1 MTVDDT
7 YQRLQSLIA
16 MMSPTQLDLLEAA
29 IRSRRSVQ
37 SPAVDGATSKA
48 RAGTDSLATT
58 HVVQTSSIQT
68 IEASFQAEPACP
80 HCPSTKLQK
89 WGSAH
94 ALQRY
99 RCRGCKK
106 TFNALTGT
114 PLAQLH
120 KRELWLQHSQAVIDG
135 LTLRK
140 TSARIGV
147 SLPTAF
153 RWRHRFLKAPKALK
167 AKKLQGIVE
176 ADETFFLYSE
186 KGKRRLTRKPRSRGG
201 KAAKRG
207 LSAEQ
212 VPVLIARDRTKAT
225 TDQILPDRSEKSVTD
240 VLAPVV
246 AKDAVLVTDGD
257 KAFGAF
263 ADNARILHIGLIA
276 SKGEH
281 AYEEFHFQNVNAY
294 TSGLKRWMTRFNG
307 VATKY
312 LDTYL
317 GWNRLNDRDGCNLTA
332 NLLLTAS
339 IG

>member
-1 MTVDDT
+1 VTVDDT
-7 YQRLQSLIA
+7 YQRLQTLIA
-16 MMSPTQLDLLEAA
+16 LMSPKQLDALEQA
-29 IRSRRSVQ
+29 IRDRRGLPTDPEQ
-37 SPAVDGATSKA
+37 SAKA
-48 RAGTDSLATT
+48 PLTAPPPVSDT
-58 HVVQTSSIQT
+58 IQT
-68 IEASFQAEPACP
+68 IEAAFQTEPSCP
-80 HCPSTKLQK
+80 HCQSKKLQK
-89 WGSAH
+89 WGKAH
-94 ALQRY
+94 ELQRY

-120 KRELWLQHSQAVIDG
+120 KRELWLSHGQALIDG
-135 LTLRK
+135 LSLRK
-140 TSARIGV
+140 VSTRIGV
-147 SLPTAF
+147 SLQTAF

-167 AKKLQGIVE
+167 AKKLQDIVE

-186 KGKRRLTRKPRSRGG
+186 KGKRKLTRKPRKRGG

-225 TDQILPDRSEKSVTD
+225 TDYILPDRSEKSVTE
-240 VLAPVV
+240 VLKPVV

-263 ADNARILHIGLIA
+263 ADKAGILHIELVGR
-276 SKGEH
+276 KGE
-281 AYEEFHFQNVNAY
+281 YVFEEYHFQHVNAY
-294 TSGLKRWMTRFNG
+294 TSGLKCWMIRFKG

-317 GWNRLNDRDGCNLTA
+317 GWNRLNDREGSTLTA
-332 NLLLTAS
+332 NSLLIAS
-339 IG
+339 LG

>member
-1 MTVDDT
+1 MADDT
-7 YQRLQSLIA
+7 YQRLQALIA
-16 MMSPTQLDLLEAA
+16 IMSPAQLDLLEQA
-29 IRSRRSVQ
+29 IQVRRGR
-37 SPAVDGATSKA
+37 SPAVDQA
-48 RAGTDSLATT
+48 DSVAAPGKTTLADAANT
-58 HVVQTSSIQT
+58 VQTSPIQT

-80 HCPSTKLQK
+80 HCQSKKLQK

-94 ALQRY
+94 KLQRY
-99 RCRGCKK
+99 RCKVCKK

-120 KRELWLQHSQAVIDG
+120 KRELWQQHSQALIDG
-135 LTLRK
+135 LSLRK
-140 TSARIGV
+140 VGARIGV

-153 RWRHRFLKAPKALK
+153 RWRHRFLKAPKTLK

-186 KGKRRLTRKPRSRGG
+186 KGNRNLTRKPRKRGG
-201 KAAKRG
+201 KAAKCG

-225 TDQILPDRSEKSVTD
+225 TDQILPDRSEKSVTA
-240 VLAPVV
+240 VLKPVV

-263 ADNARILHIGLIA
+263 ADNANILHIGLIA
-276 SKGEH
+276 SKGERS
-281 AYEEFHFQNVNAY
+281 YEEFHFQNVNAY

-312 LDTYL
+312 LDSYL
-317 GWNRLNDRDGCNLTA
+317 GWNRLNDRDGSTLNANSMLT
-332 NLLLTAS
+332 TA